1 MSRDAPPSSASAHS
15 KIPNGPGLDELERGH
30 DGPPPRRSLKTAL
43 LGGGE
48 RHAALVRSA
57 TRSLHDR
64 LAAEARQGAARRRA
78 ALPADGAAADAWLS
92 RLSRT
97 LAHHR
102 HAACALAAP
111 AFEPAY

>member
-1 MSRDAPPSSASAHS
+1 MFRDAPPPSASAHS
-15 KIPNGPGLDELERGH
+15 DSPDGPGLAALERSH
-30 DGPPPRRSLKTAL
+30 DGPPPRHALKIAL

-48 RHAALVRSA
+48 RHTALALSAA
-57 TRSLHDR
+57 RSLHDR

-78 ALPADGAAADAWLS
+78 ALPAAGAAADAWLS

-102 HAACALAAP
+102 HAACALAAA
-111 AFEPAY
+111 AFDSAY